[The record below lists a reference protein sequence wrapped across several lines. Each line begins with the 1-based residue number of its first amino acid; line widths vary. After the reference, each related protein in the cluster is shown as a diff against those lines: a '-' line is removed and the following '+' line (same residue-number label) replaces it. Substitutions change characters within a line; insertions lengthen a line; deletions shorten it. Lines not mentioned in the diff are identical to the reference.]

1 MSDIIP
7 EVKLLGRPPSISESS
22 EGTQMKRIQHLSETS
37 DGGGSTDS
45 SNCDFFSDECDV
57 LQEMF
62 ADSSFL
68 EVSFLFLH
76 FCITLSFI
84 RTSQH
89 FLK

>member
-1 MSDIIP
+1 MLYSSLSLSDIIP
-7 EVKLLGRPPSISESS
+7 EVKLLGRPPSILECS
-22 EGTQMKRIQHLSETS
+22 EGATTQMKRVQHLSETS

-68 EVSFLFLH
+68 EVSFCLAFLFL
-76 FCITLSFI
+76 
-84 RTSQH
+84 
-89 FLK
+89 

>member
-7 EVKLLGRPPSISESS
+7 EVKLLGRPPSISECS
-22 EGTQMKRIQHLSETS
+22 EGAPTQMKRIQHLSETS

-68 EVSFLFLH
+68 EVSFYF
-76 FCITLSFI
+76 TY
-84 RTSQH
+84 
-89 FLK
+89 